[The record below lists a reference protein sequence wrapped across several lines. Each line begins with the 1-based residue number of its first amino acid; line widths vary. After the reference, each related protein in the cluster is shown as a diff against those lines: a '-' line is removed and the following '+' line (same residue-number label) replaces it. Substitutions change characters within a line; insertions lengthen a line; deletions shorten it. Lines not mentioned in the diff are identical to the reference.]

1 MLLFVF
7 FTFKLTFIKKK
18 TVPITSITI
27 LLRWPFKIDY
37 NACYNYFSFTFW
49 ILQLASDYLINFYD
63 YWFIMTLYYKMRQM
77 LLENATAVLLQN
89 ATEVYYKM
97 LQGFYYKMRQIYDKM
112 RQVLQAI
119 LLQNA
124 TVITKCNVY
133 YKLRQCIPWDPP
145 YSFSGETLI
154 IWCLIIFVSF

>member
-1 MLLFVF
+1 
-7 FTFKLTFIKKK
+7 
-18 TVPITSITI
+18 
-27 LLRWPFKIDY
+27 
-37 NACYNYFSFTFW
+37 
-49 ILQLASDYLINFYD
+49 
-63 YWFIMTLYYKMRQM
+63 MTLYYKMRQM

-133 YKLRQCIPWDPP
+133 YKLRQC
-145 YSFSGETLI
+145 THLLI
-154 IWCLIIFVSF
+154 QLNSLINI